1 MTPKES
7 FVLKFLAH
15 LSSQDLDHVHGDT
28 DMARMFDRD
37 TQNLTADSR
46 TQRHFLVNL
55 LATIMQ
61 QPPDSS
67 ILSTHLFNPGR
78 VHNTFPL
85 GSVHAHA
92 VGPVHFDCGVQFTED
107 HDMIGAQ
114 PPLQDP
120 ASAHFVTLLSW
131 GAFCLGHMFFNDVH
145 ATIYGPVMSH
155 RGIDPRIGAVSDHA
169 WLSTFMLM
177 RAESCWRGLQLKAGL
192 PADLRMLVL
201 NQGLHNLLNTD
212 SAKQADRQTFG
223 SRQEC
228 ITLESALRDVFYA
241 AYNRRQAVP
250 CTVFDCGFDR
260 HFLHQP
266 TICMLCGRSL
276 IGLSFAADLS
286 LVNAASQACMLH
298 WPRDAVRTVEMSSD
312 SCLVQARDA
321 DRGGGPTDSK
331 PAAAAVPTVEQR
343 GALDHACAWL

>member
-37 TQNLTADSR
+37 AQKLTADSR

-276 IGLSFAADLS
+276 IGLSFAAVLS